1 MGKGEGGPGGSGAT
15 ENKGLSPGVG
25 PRFHLERRAERSAG
39 ALEREENNG
48 RSAERETKIDWS
60 TDTPEPLPYI
70 PMSTNSYS
78 FMHL

>member
-1 MGKGEGGPGGSGAT
+1 MGGGLGGFWSAGAT
-15 ENKGLSPGVG
+15 ENKGRSTGAG
-25 PRFHLERRAERSAG
+25 PNFHLERRAERSVG

-70 PMSTNSYS
+70 PMSTNS
-78 FMHL
+78 